1 MTRRHWVLAILLTAS
16 AIALVNARY
25 HERRLYTQID
35 RVDRGIQKLESDIE
49 TLQIELTTLRNPAR
63 IDAAAKRD
71 LKMIPIRST
80 ETLYYV
86 LPRNPLVAGAN
97 E

>member
-1 MTRRHWVLAILLTAS
+1 MTRRNLVLAILLTAS
-16 AIALVNARY
+16 AIALINARY
-25 HERRLYTQID
+25 QERRLYTQMD

-63 IDAAAKRD
+63 IDTAAKRD

-86 LPRNPLVAGAN
+86 LPRNPLAAGAN
-97 E
+97 

>member
-1 MTRRHWVLAILLTAS
+1 MTRRQWLLAILLTAS
-16 AIALVNARY
+16 AVALINARY
-25 HERRLYTQID
+25 QERRLYTQMD
-35 RVDRGIQKLESDIE
+35 RIDRGIQKLESDIE
-49 TLQIELTTLRNPAR
+49 SLQIELTTLRNPAR
-63 IDAAAKRD
+63 IDTAAKRD
-71 LKMIPIRST
+71 LKMAPIRPT